1 MHLPRRGASLMIER
15 PDSSF
20 HNPYEFD
27 ADICDDCGAEMHE
40 EQDDD
45 GRMYLLCPE
54 CP

>member
-1 MHLPRRGASLMIER
+1 MIER

-20 HNPYEFD
+20 YNPYEF
-27 ADICDDCGAEMHE
+27 ADICEDCGAEMHE